1 MKNSKNITTKKTE
14 TCVGIADRAKSAKAS
29 ATLAISARVDEM
41 RQQGQRII
49 NFTIGE
55 PDFNTPDYIIDAA
68 KKALDEGKTKYTATA
83 GLFKLRAAICEKLKR
98 DNGLEYDIHQI
109 VVSNGAKQA
118 LFNAVMALVN
128 PGDEVI
134 IPAPYWVTY
143 PELVK
148 LAGGVPVFVQTD
160 ESEGF
165 KMSAAALKNAI
176 TGKTKAVIINS
187 PNNPTGAVYSQA
199 ELGKLAAVI
208 ESAGIWVIS
217 DEIYEALIYPNCS
230 NTNEKNWS
238 IAKYSDELFK
248 RTVIVNG
255 FSKTYSMTGWR
266 IGYSAC
272 CAELSRAMENIQSH
286 VTSNINTMTQY
297 AALQALSMENIQSHV
312 TSNINTMTQYAALQA
327 LSDEK
332 GENFRKQM
340 VAEFDKR
347 RKYMTMRLSTLP
359 FVAFTVPQGAFYVLV
374 NVARLGN
381 GDDVAAGLLEKAK
394 IAVVPGAAFGAPDYI
409 RLCYTVSIDDIKA
422 GMDSLE
428 SYLNGLKY

>member
-297 AALQALSMENIQSHV
+297 AALQALS
-312 TSNINTMTQYAALQA
+312 
-327 LSDEK
+327 DEK